1 MPKVGIETIR
11 CASLV
16 QATIAEIGSQGSL
29 DITVN
34 QIARRAGVSSALAF
48 HYFGSKDQI
57 LLSAMRFILSIYG
70 AEVLRELAGVRTPRQ
85 RVEAVIRGSFA
96 ASNFRQDVISAWLN
110 FYVKAQKSPEAARL
124 LRVYKRRLR
133 SNLVC
138 GLRPLMDG
146 KAETAAEGIA
156 SMIDG
161 IYIRE
166 GLGEG
171 KPDPE
176 RATDLVIDYLDRLMG
191 VSI

>member
-1 MPKVGIETIR
+1 MPKVGMEPIR

-48 HYFGSKDQI
+48 HYFGSKDQM
-57 LLSAMRFILSIYG
+57 LLSAMRFILTTYG
-70 AEVLRELAGVRTPRQ
+70 AEVRRELAGVRTSRQ
-85 RVEAVIRGSFA
+85 RVEAVVRGSFA
-96 ASNFRQDVISAWLN
+96 ASNFRHDVISAWLN

-124 LRVYKRRLR
+124 LRIYKRRLR
-133 SNLVC
+133 SNLMC
-138 GLRPLMDG
+138 GLRPLLNG
-146 KAETAAEGIA
+146 AAETAAEGLA

-166 GLGEG
+166 GLGDRQ
-171 KPDPE
+171 PDPE
-176 RATDLVIDYLDRLMG
+176 RATALVIDYLDRLME
-191 VSI
+191 